1 MDRILDHSLEE
12 EGLLRIMD
20 PLPHLGLDLL
30 EWIMDLHLL
39 EEVDLMEEILE
50 LLDLILELLLKHYPG
65 SWLYLEEHNNSW
77 MKIMDLLQWKDHPD
91 IRILDLLLW
100 KDHPDIRILGL
111 LLEAEV
117 HLDKILIWDPLLRCR
132 LNLQCMMNL
141 LILLVMED
149 HLLCVII
156 QPANLFNKMVNV

>member
-1 MDRILDHSLEE
+1 
-12 EGLLRIMD
+12 
-20 PLPHLGLDLL
+20 
-30 EWIMDLHLL
+30 
-39 EEVDLMEEILE
+39 MEEILELLQLE

-77 MKIMDLLQWKDHPD
+77 MMIM
-91 IRILDLLLW
+91 DLLLW

-141 LILLVMED
+141 QILLVMED
-149 HLLCVII
+149 HLLCVLI

>member
-91 IRILDLLLW
+91 IRILDLLL
-100 KDHPDIRILGL
+100 
-111 LLEAEV
+111 EAEV

>member
-1 MDRILDHSLEE
+1 
-12 EGLLRIMD
+12 MD
-20 PLPHLGLDLL
+20 PLPHPGLDLL

-39 EEVDLMEEILE
+39 EEVDLMEV
-50 LLDLILELLLKHYPG
+50 ILELLLKHYPG

-117 HLDKILIWDPLLRCR
+117 HLDKILIWDPLHRCR
-132 LNLQCMMNL
+132 LKLQCMMNL
-141 LILLVMED
+141 QILLVMKD
-149 HLLCVII
+149 HLLCVLI